1 VTIPRSSELPRA
13 RLGRTA
19 LEVTRLGLGT
29 APLGGLFTPVSD
41 AEAEATIERAW
52 ALGIRHFDTAPLYG
66 FGLAE
71 QRLGR
76 FLRTKPRDSFVLSTK
91 VGRLLRR
98 TEGGGPTDDRHYK
111 GTPPERP
118 VFDYSYDGVMRSV
131 EESLARLGLDRID
144 ILHIH
149 DPDNHYEEARDGAF
163 AALDRLRRDG
173 SIGAIGAGMN
183 QHQML
188 AQFAQER
195 SFDCFL
201 LAGRYSLLDQG
212 SLDDLLPLCAE
223 RDIAIIAGGVYNSGI
238 LANPRP
244 GATYD
249 YEAADARLI
258 ERAQQLQQLCV
269 EHGVDLKAVAIQFVL
284 AHPVVPAI
292 VIGARTSQ
300 EIEASVAAAA
310 QSVPADFWRALRERG
325 LVDSRCPLPGDLS

>member
-1 VTIPRSSELPRA
+1 MASELPRA

-19 LEVTRLGLGT
+19 LEVTRVGLGT

-41 AEAEATIERAW
+41 AQAEATIERAW
-52 ALGIRHFDTAPLYG
+52 ALGVRHFDTAPLYG
-66 FGLAE
+66 FGLSE

-76 FLRTKPRDSFVLSTK
+76 FLRAKPRDSFVLSTK

-98 TEGGGPTDDRHYK
+98 ERDEPRPDRHYK

-131 EESLARLGLDRID
+131 EESLGRLGLDRID

-149 DPDNHYEEARDGAF
+149 DPDDHYEEARDGAF
-163 AALDRLRRDG
+163 AALDRLRQDG

-188 AQFAQER
+188 ARFARELA
-195 SFDCFL
+195 FDCFL

-223 RDIAIIAGGVYNSGI
+223 RGIAIIAGGVYNSGI
-238 LANPRP
+238 LANPQP
-244 GATYD
+244 GATYN
-249 YEAADARLI
+249 YEPADGRLV
-258 ERAQQLQQLCV
+258 ERAGHLQQLCA
-269 EHGVDLKAVAIQFVL
+269 EHGVDLKAAAIQFVL
-284 AHPVVPAI
+284 AHPMVPA
-292 VIGARTSQ
+292 VVVGARTPQ
-300 EIEASVAAAA
+300 EIEASVAAAS
-310 QSVPADFWRALRERG
+310 QPIPADFWRALRHRG
-325 LVDSRCPLPGDLS
+325 LVDARSPLPGSPS

>member
-1 VTIPRSSELPRA
+1 
-13 RLGRTA
+13 
-19 LEVTRLGLGT
+19 LGT
-29 APLGGLFTPVSD
+29 APLGGLFAPVSD
-41 AEAEATIERAW
+41 VEAEATIERAW

-98 TEGGGPTDDRHYK
+98 EREAPQPDRHYK

-163 AALDRLRRDG
+163 NALDRLRRNG
-173 SIGAIGAGMN
+173 SIGAVGAGMN

-188 AQFAQER
+188 AQFARER
-195 SFDCFL
+195 LFDCFL

-212 SLDDLLPLCAE
+212 SLDELLPLCAD
-223 RDIAIIAGGVYNSGI
+223 RGIAIIAGGVYNSGI
-238 LANPRP
+238 LASPKP
-244 GATYD
+244 GATYN
-249 YEAADARLI
+249 YEIADARLI
-258 ERAQQLQQLCV
+258 ERARQLQQLCA
-269 EHGVDLKAVAIQFVL
+269 EHGVDLKAAAIQFVL
-284 AHPVVPAI
+284 AHPVVPAV
-292 VIGARTSQ
+292 VIGARTPQ
-300 EIEASVAAAA
+300 EIEASVAAAGH
-310 QSVPADFWRALRERG
+310 PIPPDFWHALRDRG
-325 LVDSRCPLPGDLS
+325 LIDARCPLPGSPS